1 MNPLDLKN
9 MFKQAQEMQG
19 KMGQLQAELASKRF
33 EASSGGGMVTAVATG
48 DLRIVE
54 IRIEEGVFNQ
64 GDRSLIEDLTAAAVN
79 AALTSAQQHVQ
90 AHLQKQMQSLAL
102 PGFGD
107 TTTPG
112 GGD

>member
-19 KMGQLQAELASKRF
+19 KIGQLQAELASKRF

-48 DLRIVE
+48 DLKIVD

-64 GDRSLIEDLTAAAVN
+64 GDRSLVEDLTAAAVN
-79 AALTSAQQHVQ
+79 AALATAQQHVQ
-90 AHLQKQMQSLAL
+90 EHMQQQIQGLGI
-102 PGFGD
+102 PGL
-107 TTTPG
+107 G
-112 GGD
+112 GPKPEGGE

>member
-19 KMGQLQAELASKRF
+19 KMGELQAELANKRF
-33 EASSGGGMVTAVATG
+33 EAQAGGGMVTAVATG
-48 DLRIVE
+48 NLKIVE

-79 AALTSAQQHVQ
+79 AALASAQEHVQ
-90 AHLQKQMQSLAL
+90 SHVQQQMQSLSI
-102 PGFGD
+102 PGFGGVKPD
-107 TTTPG
+107 G
-112 GGD
+112 GA